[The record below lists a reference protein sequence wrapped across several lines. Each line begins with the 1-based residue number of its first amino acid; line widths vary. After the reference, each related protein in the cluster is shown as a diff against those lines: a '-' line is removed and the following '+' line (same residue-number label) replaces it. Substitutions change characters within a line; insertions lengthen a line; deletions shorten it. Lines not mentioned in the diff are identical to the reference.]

1 LSTLKEQQSLL
12 FFIARP
18 LSLFVSASLSYI
30 ICHKF
35 CKRDPT
41 LHPNVYIPDAFLE
54 KIQTILPAHLNM
66 EDFIASCQK
75 PLRKSIRVNTL
86 KISVEAFLERA
97 ETKGWKLSPVPWCDT
112 GFWIEADES
121 VVPLGNTAE
130 HMSGLFYIQEASSM
144 MPVSALFMNDE
155 SYDAVLDTA
164 AAPGSKTTQI
174 AALMNNEGVLVANEY
189 AASRVKVLHANVER
203 CGVRN
208 AALSN
213 FDGRV
218 FGGWLP
224 EQFDAVLL
232 DAPCSGEGTVRKDED
247 AMKNWTQASVLDIAD
262 TQKDLI
268 ESAFHALKPGGVMV
282 YSTCTLSTE
291 ENQQVCH
298 HLKETFGD
306 AVEFESLENLFENAE
321 AALTEEG
328 FLHIFPQV
336 YDCEGFF
343 VARIRKLAAVEAPEV
358 KKRMGKFP
366 FAKTSKKESTEIA
379 QQLQS
384 ALGIKLPNDSSVW
397 LRDKDVWLFPNA
409 LEPMIGELRFSRM
422 GIKIAEA
429 HKNGYRWQHQVATAL
444 ATGSESNAIELSIEE
459 AREWYMGRDVRP
471 QTIPEGMKTGKG
483 EVLVTYQGA
492 VIGLGKWVSNRIKN
506 GLPRE
511 LVRDKNLF

>member
-1 LSTLKEQQSLL
+1 M
-12 FFIARP
+12 A
-18 LSLFVSASLSYI
+18 
-30 ICHKF
+30 
-35 CKRDPT
+35 
-41 LHPNVYIPDAFLE
+41 
-54 KIQTILPAHLNM
+54 
-66 EDFIASCQK
+66 DFIAACQR

-86 KISVEAFLERA
+86 KISIGDFKQRA
-97 ETKGWKLSPVPWCDT
+97 ADKGWQLEQVPWCEE

-121 VVPLGNTAE
+121 LVPLGNSAE

-144 MPVSALFMNDE
+144 MPVSALFSCD
-155 SYDAVLDTA
+155 SSDFTSVLDMA

-174 AALMNNEGVLVANEY
+174 ASKMNNQGVLVANEFS
-189 AASRVKVLHANVER
+189 ASRVKVLHANIER

-224 EQFDAVLL
+224 EQFDAVLI
-232 DAPCSGEGTVRKDED
+232 DAPCSGEGTVRKDAD
-247 AMKNWTQASVLDIAD
+247 AMKNWSKESVIAISD

-282 YSTCTLSTE
+282 YSTCTLSVE

-298 HLKETFGD
+298 HLKDTFGD
-306 AVEFESLENLFENAE
+306 AVEFENLT
-321 AALTEEG
+321 ALFPHADKAITEEG

-343 VARIRKLAAVEAPEV
+343 VARMRKLDSVTAPKV

-366 FAKTSKKESTEIA
+366 FEKATSKVQAEIA
-379 QQLQS
+379 
-384 ALGIKLPNDSSVW
+384 KLLKTELDVDLPDEATVW
-397 LRDKDVWLFPNA
+397 LRDNDVWLFPNA
-409 LEPMIGELRFSRM
+409 LEPMLGELRFSRM

-429 HKNGYRWQHQVATAL
+429 HKKGYRWQHQVATAL
-444 ATGSESNAIELSIEE
+444 STGNESTSIALSIDQ
-459 AREWYMGRDVRP
+459 AREWFMGRDIRP
-471 QTIPEGMKTGKG
+471 ENLSGQG
-483 EVLVTYQGA
+483 EVIVKLGND
-492 VIGLGKWVSNRIKN
+492 VIGLGKWVGNRIKN

>member
-1 LSTLKEQQSLL
+1 M
-12 FFIARP
+12 
-18 LSLFVSASLSYI
+18 
-30 ICHKF
+30 
-35 CKRDPT
+35 
-41 LHPNVYIPDAFLE
+41 HPNVYIPDAFLE
-54 KIQTILPAHLNM
+54 KIQTILPTGLNM
-66 EDFIASCQK
+66 EDFVSSCQK

-86 KISVEAFLERA
+86 KIRVEAFIQRA
-97 ETKGWKLSPVPWCDT
+97 EEKGWKLSPVPWCES
-112 GFWIEADES
+112 GFWIDADES
-121 VVPLGNTAE
+121 QVPLGNTAE

-144 MPVSALFMNDE
+144 MPVTALFMNDE
-155 SYDAVLDTA
+155 AYHAVLDTA

-174 AALMNNEGVLVANEY
+174 AALMNNKGVLVANEY
-189 AASRVKVLHANVER
+189 AASRVKVLHANIER

-232 DAPCSGEGTVRKDED
+232 DAPCSGEGTLRKDEG
-247 AMKNWTQASVLDIAD
+247 AMKNWSQESVLDIAD

-268 ESAFHALKPGGVMV
+268 ESAFHALKPGGVLV

-298 HLKETFGD
+298 HLKNTFGD
-306 AVEFESLENLFENAE
+306 AVEFESLENLFEDAK
-321 AALTEEG
+321 AALTEDG

-343 VARIRKLAAVEAPEV
+343 VARIRKHASVEAPKV

-366 FAKTSKKESTEIA
+366 FTKASEKESAEIA
-379 QQLQS
+379 NQLHK
-384 ALGIKLPNDSSVW
+384 ALDVELPDDGAIW

-444 ATGSESNAIELSIEE
+444 ATGKETNAIELTIDE

-471 QTIPEGMKTGKG
+471 QTIPEGAKTGKG
-483 EVLVTYQGA
+483 EVFVKYQGA
-492 VIGLGKWVSNRIKN
+492 IIGLGKWVSNRIKN

>member
-1 LSTLKEQQSLL
+1 M
-12 FFIARP
+12 
-18 LSLFVSASLSYI
+18 
-30 ICHKF
+30 
-35 CKRDPT
+35 
-41 LHPNVYIPDAFLE
+41 HPNVYIPDAFLE

-174 AALMNNEGVLVANEY
+174 AALMNNKGVLVANEY

-343 VARIRKLAAVEAPEV
+343 VARIRKQAAVEAPEV

-409 LEPMIGELRFSRM
+409 LEAMIGELRFSRM

>member
-1 LSTLKEQQSLL
+1 MNVHDVGLLRCPDSGAPLEFQGSNLEMQVMDGVLVCPRTGEAWTVDQGVARLYRDLWRTGSDAAVADQLDAIPAWIEPLQAATTLAAGGGRMADLRESVVQALSLGELAGSAE
-12 FFIARP
+12 ARILEVGVGTAANFEP
-18 LSLFVSASLSYI
+18 IQDNSPEGTVIELWGTDLSIGALRRARQRLEDEPGWYGRLSLFMA
-30 ICHKF
+30 
-35 CKRDPT
+35 DPHR
-41 LHPNVYIPDAFLE
+41 LPFVDGAF
-54 KIQTILPAHLNM
+54 
-66 EDFIASCQK
+66 D
-75 PLRKSIRVNTL
+75 R
-86 KISVEAFLERA
+86 
-97 ETKGWKLSPVPWCDT
+97 
-112 GFWIEADES
+112 
-121 VVPLGNTAE
+121 
-130 HMSGLFYIQEASSM
+130 
-144 MPVSALFMNDE
+144 
-155 SYDAVLDTA
+155 
-164 AAPGSKTTQI
+164 
-174 AALMNNEGVLVANEY
+174 
-189 AASRVKVLHANVER
+189 
-203 CGVRN
+203 
-208 AALSN
+208 
-213 FDGRV
+213 
-218 FGGWLP
+218 
-224 EQFDAVLL
+224 VLL

-306 AVEFESLENLFENAE
+306 AVEFESLETLFENAN

-343 VARIRKLAAVEAPEV
+343 VARIRKLAAVEPPKV

-366 FAKTSKKESTEIA
+366 FTKASKKESVEIA

-384 ALGIKLPNDSSVW
+384 ALGIELPNDSSVW

-444 ATGSESNAIELSIEE
+444 ATGSEANAIELTIEE

-506 GLPRE
+506 GLPCE

>member
-1 LSTLKEQQSLL
+1 M
-12 FFIARP
+12 A
-18 LSLFVSASLSYI
+18 
-30 ICHKF
+30 
-35 CKRDPT
+35 
-41 LHPNVYIPDAFLE
+41 
-54 KIQTILPAHLNM
+54 
-66 EDFIASCQK
+66 DFIAACQR

-86 KISVEAFLERA
+86 KVTIEEFTQRA
-97 ETKGWKLSPVPWCDT
+97 QQKGWQLEPVPWCEE

-121 VVPLGNTAE
+121 EVPLGNSAE

-144 MPVSALFMNDE
+144 MPVSALFLDQQQE
-155 SYDAVLDTA
+155 FTSVLDMA

-174 AALMNNEGVLVANEY
+174 ASKMNNQGVLVANEFSS
-189 AASRVKVLHANVER
+189 SRVKVLHANIER

-224 EQFDAVLL
+224 EQFDAVLI
-232 DAPCSGEGTVRKDED
+232 DAPCSGEGTVRKDAD
-247 AMKNWTQASVLDIAD
+247 AMKNWSKESVISISD

-282 YSTCTLSTE
+282 YSTCTLSIE

-306 AVEFESLENLFENAE
+306 AVEFESLATLFPNADK
-321 AALTEEG
+321 ALTEEG

-343 VARIRKLAAVEAPEV
+343 VARLRKLESVPAPKV
-358 KKRMGKFP
+358 KKRLGKFP
-366 FAKTSKKESTEIA
+366 FEKASAKVQSDIA
-379 QQLQS
+379 KQLKTQ
-384 ALGIKLPNDSSVW
+384 LDIELPDDASIW
-397 LRDKDVWLFPNA
+397 LRDNDVWLFPDA
-409 LEPMIGELRFSRM
+409 LEAMLGELRFSRM

-429 HKNGYRWQHQVATAL
+429 HKKGYRWQHQVATAL
-444 ATGSESNAIELSIEE
+444 ATGNESTSIALSIDD
-459 AREWYMGRDVRP
+459 AREWFMGRDVRP
-471 QTIPEGMKTGKG
+471 VDLSGKG
-483 EVLVTYQGA
+483 EVIVKLGND
-492 VIGLGKWVSNRIKN
+492 VIGLGKWVGNRVKN

>member
-1 LSTLKEQQSLL
+1 M
-12 FFIARP
+12 
-18 LSLFVSASLSYI
+18 
-30 ICHKF
+30 H
-35 CKRDPT
+35 
-41 LHPNVYIPDAFLE
+41 HNVYLPEEFLSE
-54 KIQTILPAHLNM
+54 IESILPQGLNM
-66 EDFIASCQK
+66 DDFVAACQR

-86 KISVEAFLERA
+86 KITVEEFLERA
-97 ETKGWKLSPVPWCDT
+97 KSKGWQLEAVPWCEE

-121 VVPLGNTAE
+121 EVPLGNTAE

-144 MPVSALFMNDE
+144 MPVSALFKKSE
-155 SYDAVLDTA
+155 EFQSVLDMA

-174 AALMNNEGVLVANEY
+174 AACMENNGVLVANEFS
-189 AASRVKVLHANVER
+189 ASRVKVLHANIER

-224 EQFDAVLL
+224 EQFDAVLI
-232 DAPCSGEGTVRKDED
+232 DAPCSGEGTVRKDAD
-247 AMKNWTQASVLDIAD
+247 AMKNWTKESVISISD

-282 YSTCTLSTE
+282 YSTCTLSIE

-298 HLKETFGD
+298 HLKEVFD
-306 AVEFESLENLFENAE
+306 EKVSFESLNDLFPDADK
-321 AALTEEG
+321 ALTEEG

-343 VARIRKLAAVEAPEV
+343 VARIRKLGSVEAPEV
-358 KKRMGKFP
+358 KKRLGKFP
-366 FAKTSKKESTEIA
+366 FEKANTKTQADI
-379 QQLQS
+379 QIQLKS
-384 ALGIKLPNDSSVW
+384 ALDIDLPADSSVW
-397 LRDKDVWLFPNA
+397 LRDNDVWLFPHA
-409 LEPMIGELRFSRM
+409 LEPMLGELRFSRM

-429 HKNGYRWQHQVATAL
+429 HKKGYRWQHQVATAL
-444 ATGSESNAIELSIEE
+444 ANGTETTSVALSVDD
-459 AREWYMGRDVRP
+459 AREWFMGRDVRP
-471 QTIPEGMKTGKG
+471 EGLSGKG
-483 EVLVTYQGA
+483 EVIVKLGND
-492 VIGLGKWVSNRIKN
+492 VIGLGKWVGNRIKN

>member
-1 LSTLKEQQSLL
+1 M
-12 FFIARP
+12 
-18 LSLFVSASLSYI
+18 
-30 ICHKF
+30 
-35 CKRDPT
+35 
-41 LHPNVYIPDAFLE
+41 HPNVYIPDAFLE

-66 EDFIASCQK
+66 EDFVSSCQK

-86 KISVEAFLERA
+86 KISVADFTQRA
-97 ETKGWKLSPVPWCDT
+97 NEKGWKLSPVPWCDT
-112 GFWIEADES
+112 GFWIDADES

-155 SYDAVLDTA
+155 SYHAVLDTA

-174 AALMNNEGVLVANEY
+174 AALMNNQGVLVANEY
-189 AASRVKVLHANVER
+189 AASRVKVLHANIER

-247 AMKNWTQASVLDIAD
+247 AMKNWTQASVIEIAE

-268 ESAFHALKPGGVMV
+268 ESAFHALKPGGVLV

-298 HLKETFGD
+298 HLKETFGG
-306 AVEFESLENLFENAE
+306 AVEFESLENLFENAT

-343 VARIRKLAAVEAPEV
+343 VARLRKISSVPAPDV
-358 KKRMGKFP
+358 KKVARLKD
-366 FAKTSKKESTEIA
+366 
-379 QQLQS
+379 QL
-384 ALGIKLPNDSSVW
+384 A
-397 LRDKDVWLFPNA
+397 R
-409 LEPMIGELRFSRM
+409 
-422 GIKIAEA
+422 AE
-429 HKNGYRWQHQVATAL
+429 
-444 ATGSESNAIELSIEE
+444 
-459 AREWYMGRDVRP
+459 P
-471 QTIPEGMKTGKG
+471 QTGDAPHDDRPPH
-483 EVLVTYQGA
+483 Y
-492 VIGLGKWVSNRIKN
+492 
-506 GLPRE
+506 
-511 LVRDKNLF
+511 